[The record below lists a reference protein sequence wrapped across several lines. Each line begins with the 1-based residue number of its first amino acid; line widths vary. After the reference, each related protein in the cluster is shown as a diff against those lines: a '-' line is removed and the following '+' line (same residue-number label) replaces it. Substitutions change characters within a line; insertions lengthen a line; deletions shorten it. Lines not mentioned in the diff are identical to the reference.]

1 MTINVRSARDDR
13 ALRGTANS
21 AGRGGPARPSP
32 AADFQQRAIVLTI
45 AAASMTRLLRNRR
58 FQAHMITLAIGAAA
72 LGSLAREGQTR
83 SLSRL
88 ATWYQQQTQREL
100 PMAKARKA

>member
-32 AADFQQRAIVLTI
+32 AANFQQRAIVLTI
-45 AAASMTRLLRNRR
+45 AASAVTRLLRDRR
-58 FQAHMITLAIGAAA
+58 FQSHMITLAIGAAA
-72 LGSLAREGQTR
+72 LAGLAREGQTR

-88 ATWYQQQTQREL
+88 ATWYQQQTQRDL
-100 PMAKARKA
+100 PITKARKG

>member
-1 MTINVRSARDDR
+1 MTISVRSAPDDR

-21 AGRGGPARPSP
+21 AGRGSPARQPP
-32 AADFQQRAIVLTI
+32 AANFQQRAVVVTI
-45 AAASMTRLLRNRR
+45 AAASVTHLLRNRR

-72 LGSLAREGQTR
+72 LAGLAREGQTR

-88 ATWYQQQTQREL
+88 AAWYQQQTQRDL
-100 PMAKARKA
+100 PMARAPKA

>member
-13 ALRGTANS
+13 ALQGTANS

-32 AADFQQRAIVLTI
+32 AANFQQRAIVLTI
-45 AAASMTRLLRNRR
+45 AASAVTRLLRDRR
-58 FQAHMITLAIGAAA
+58 FQGHMITLAIGAAA
-72 LGSLAREGQTR
+72 LAGLARDGQTR

-88 ATWYQQQTQREL
+88 ATWYQQQTQRDL
-100 PMAKARKA
+100 PITKARKG

>member
-21 AGRGGPARPSP
+21 AARGGAALPSP
-32 AADFQQRAIVLTI
+32 AANFQQRACVATI
-45 AAASMTRLLRNRR
+45 AAASVTRLLRNRR

-72 LGSLAREGQTR
+72 LAGLAREGQTR

-88 ATWYQQQTQREL
+88 ATWYQQQTQRDL
-100 PMAKARKA
+100 PVTKARKA